1 MVSSNAFLCFR
12 NQNGGTNVTFP
23 KNFFW
28 GGATAA
34 NQCEGAYDEGGRSLA
49 ETDIA
54 TAGSVSQRRYATYEV
69 DGRIVAVPAMSHLP
83 PQGARPAILK
93 DRYYPNHVA
102 VDFYHHYKEDIRSFG
117 EMGMKM
123 FRMSI
128 SWGRIFP
135 DPKQET
141 PNAAGLQF
149 YHDVFAE
156 LHKYGIEPL
165 VTMSHF
171 DDPLS
176 VDLEYGGWE
185 NRGTIDLWLKYT
197 ETILREYRG
206 EVKYWLTFNEIN
218 SLMMVPM
225 ITGGQLTPQQN
236 RTLFIKLHHQFLASA
251 RTVKLAHQ
259 IDPDLKVGCM
269 IAGGPS
275 SYAMTCDPDDQIKNL
290 FNLQTA
296 FYCPDVQVRGA
307 YPAYAPRIWKQLG
320 FDSIDL
326 TEEDRQLLRE
336 GRVDFYSFSYYST
349 NVATTHNDEAAS
361 GGNMFSGPKN
371 PYLKYSDWGW
381 AMDPQGLRYA
391 LNLIYDRYQCPIM
404 VVENGL
410 GAYDK
415 VETDGSIHDPYRI
428 DYLRGHIK
436 EMDKALNEDGVDLIG
451 YTTWGCIDI
460 VSAST
465 GQMSKRYGYIYVDR
479 DDEGNGTL
487 KRTPKDS
494 YYWYKK
500 VIASDGADL
509 D

>member
-1 MVSSNAFLCFR
+1 M
-12 NQNGGTNVTFP
+12 TFP
-23 KNFFW
+23 KNFYW

-49 ETDIA
+49 ETDIT
-54 TAGSVSQRRYATYEV
+54 TAGDQHHYRVATYLV
-69 DGRIVAVPAMSHLP
+69 DGKVVELP
-83 PQGARPAILK
+83 GMVGMPPKGAQPVILK

-102 VDFYHHYKEDIRSFG
+102 VDFYHHYKEDIQLFG
-117 EMGMKM
+117 EMGMTM

-128 SWGRIFP
+128 SWGRIYP
-135 DPKQET
+135 DPEQEE
-141 PNAAGLQF
+141 PNPQGLQF

-165 VTMSHF
+165 VTISHY

-176 VDLEYGGWE
+176 INLKYGGWQ
-185 NRGTIDLWLKYT
+185 NRHTVDLFVKYAR
-197 ETILREYRG
+197 TILEEYKD

-218 SLMMVPM
+218 STLMIPGMMGIRLDPDQAK
-225 ITGGQLTPQQN
+225 G
-236 RTLFIKLHHQFLASA
+236 LFLKLHHQFLASA
-251 RTVKLAHQ
+251 ETVKIAHA
-259 IDPDLKVGCM
+259 ISPDLRVGCM
-269 IAGGPS
+269 IGGGPS
-275 SYAMTCDPDDQIKNL
+275 SYAMTCDPDDEIR
-290 FNLQTA
+290 NLQA
-296 FYCPDVQVRGA
+296 LQEVFYCSDVMMRGA
-307 YPAYAPRIWKQLG
+307 YPSYSRRIWQQYG
-320 FDSIDL
+320 FEGL
-326 TEEDRQLLRE
+326 TLSDEDRQILKE
-336 GRVDFYSFSYYST
+336 GKVDFYSFSYYATS
-349 NVATTHNDEAAS
+349 VVTTHPEVKKA
-361 GGNMFSGPKN
+361 GGTFSWGPNN
-371 PYLKYSDWGW
+371 PYLKYSDWGSS
-381 AMDPQGLRYA
+381 MDPQGLRYA

-415 VETDGSIHDPYRI
+415 VEADGSIHDPYRI

-460 VSAST
+460 VSAGT
-465 GQMSKRYGYIYVDR
+465 GQMAKRYGYIYVDR

-500 VIASDGADL
+500 VIASRGADL